1 MKKLRKSTNCLNCGL
16 VLDKKYNYCPQ
27 CGQENT
33 NNKASVRVLVWDT
46 ILSYFSFDMMFGR
59 SLLPF
64 LFRPG
69 YLTTAFLEGS
79 RVGHI
84 HPVRLYLLTNFLFFL
99 IFVKMI
105 DLKNVENLLSLE
117 NQDNNPELVTN
128 AFLYNGTDTTKLS
141 MKELADSLGISR
153 KGIKKDSLAQFLVEE
168 IKKRKIPINYELK
181 KEQKDN
187 IISIGDMNLINKE
200 SKGQSF
206 SWQKMVR
213 NVRRKDISP
222 SNFLD
227 SIGWKTKSPRSLK
240 AAEQALKIGRNDLSM
255 FVLNAINNIPLMM
268 ILMLPL
274 IAFYLKLFY
283 AFSKRLYIEH
293 LVFTFHFQSFAY
305 FTLGSLLLLFSI
317 FKEASEEAAGTAIS
331 CLSFIWLLHTFLAF
345 KKVYKQSWWF
355 TLFKIFWLSFF
366 YFITFMFFLFG
377 DLLYSFFTY

>member
-1 MKKLRKSTNCLNCGL
+1 MKKLRKSANCLNCGL
-16 VLDKKYNYCPQ
+16 VLDRKYNYCPQ

-69 YLTTAFLEGS
+69 YLTTAFLNGS

-84 HPVRLYLLTNFLFFL
+84 HPVRLYLITNFLFFL
-99 IFVKMI
+99 IFVKTI
-105 DLKNVENLLSLE
+105 DLKNVEDLLSLE
-117 NQDNNPELVTN
+117 NQDNKPQLITN
-128 AFLYNGTDTTKLS
+128 AFLYNGTDTIKLS
-141 MKELADSLGISR
+141 MKELADSLGINR
-153 KGIKKDSLAQFLVEE
+153 RGIKQDSLAQFLVEE

-181 KEQKDN
+181 KEQKDDM
-187 IISIGDMNLINKE
+187 ISIGDMSINNE
-200 SKGQSF
+200 GEGQSF

-227 SIGWKTKSPRSLK
+227 SIGWQNKSPRALK
-240 AAEQALKIGRNDLSM
+240 AAEQAMKIGRNDLSM
-255 FVLNAINNIPLMM
+255 FILNAINNIPLMM

-283 AFSKRLYIEH
+283 VFSKRLYIEH
-293 LVFTFHFQSFAY
+293 LVFTFHFQSFSY
-305 FTLGSLLLLFSI
+305 FMLGIFLLLFSI
-317 FKEASEEAAGTAIS
+317 FKEASEETAGTVIS
-331 CLSFIWLLHTFLAF
+331 CLFFVWLLHTFLAF

-355 TLFKIFWLSFF
+355 TLFKIFWLSVF
-366 YFITFMFFLFG
+366 YLTTFVLFLFG
-377 DLLYSFFTY
+377 ELLYSFFTY

>member
-1 MKKLRKSTNCLNCGL
+1 MKKLRKAANCLNCGL

-33 NNKASVRVLVWDT
+33 HNKASVRVLVWDT
-46 ILSYFSFDMMFGR
+46 ILNYFSFDMMFGR

-69 YLTTAFLEGS
+69 YLTTAFLNGS

-84 HPVRLYLLTNFLFFL
+84 HPVRLYLITNFLFFL
-99 IFVKMI
+99 IFVKTI
-105 DLKNVENLLSLE
+105 DLKNVEDLLSLD
-117 NQDNNPELVTN
+117 NQDNKPQLITN
-128 AFLYNGTDTTKLS
+128 AFLYNGNDTIKLS

-153 KGIKKDSLAQFLVEE
+153 KGVKKDSLALFLAQE
-168 IKKRKIPINYELK
+168 IKKRKIPLNYELK
-181 KEQKDN
+181 EEQKDD
-187 IISIGDMNLINKE
+187 IISIGNLGINNE
-200 SKGQSF
+200 GKGQSF

-227 SIGWKTKSPRSLK
+227 SIGWKNKSPRSLK
-240 AAEQALKIGRNDLSM
+240 TAEQALKIGRNDLSI

-283 AFSKRLYIEH
+283 IFSKRLYIEH
-293 LVFTFHFQSFAY
+293 LVFTFHFQSFSY
-305 FTLGSLLLLFSI
+305 FMLGISLLLFSI
-317 FKEASEEAAGTAIS
+317 FKDTSEEAAGTAIS
-331 CLSFIWLLHTFLAF
+331 CLYLVWLFHTFLAF

-355 TLFKIFWLSFF
+355 TLFKIFWLSVF
-366 YFITFMFFLFG
+366 YLTTFGLFLFG
-377 DLLYSFFTY
+377 ELLYSFFTY